1 MALASVTLSFR
12 GTSYTFAGDDQTVL
26 KGRLA
31 CDCAKSQ
38 LIREACDS
46 EFPLLR
52 CGSEIVVVS
61 VVEVGNQEEK
71 KPVDWVQKQ
80 PKARRAGTAN

>member
-1 MALASVTLSFR
+1 MLSAMALASVTLSYR
-12 GTSYTFAGDDQTVL
+12 GTSYTLAGDDQAVV

-31 CDCAKSQ
+31 CDCEKAQ

-46 EFPLLR
+46 EFPLLK

-61 VVEVGNQEEK
+61 VV
-71 KPVDWVQKQ
+71 DIVQPQ
-80 PKARRAGTAN
+80 TRHAGAVAN

>member
-1 MALASVTLSFR
+1 MALASVTLSYR

-31 CDCAKSQ
+31 CDCGKSE

-46 EFPLLR
+46 EFPMLK

-61 VVEVGNQEEK
+61 LVEVGNQEEK
-71 KPVDWVQKQ
+71 KPVDWVHRQ
-80 PKARRAGTAN
+80 PKARHAGVN

>member
-1 MALASVTLSFR
+1 MALASVTLSYR

-31 CDCAKSQ
+31 CDCGKSE

-46 EFPLLR
+46 EFPPLK

-71 KPVDWVQKQ
+71 KPVDWEQRLT
-80 PKARRAGTAN
+80 KARQAAAN